1 MVSCKYFSRLSKT
14 GTGNYQILLIAE
26 EDKQQYYNFTTEQ
39 SGEIKFQ
46 ELNKPK
52 KVTVCRSKQKDHNV
66 GKI

>member
-1 MVSCKYFSRLSKT
+1 M
-14 GTGNYQILLIAE
+14 LLIAE

-39 SGEIKFQ
+39 SGEIKLQ
-46 ELNKPK
+46 ERNKSK